1 MTNTKA
7 WQSKL
12 LDEPRIGFVEEH
24 GSRAAHAERA
34 MVVER
39 RHKPTAS
46 PRTTPKHDPLAKIL
60 NEPRVGFETIHR
72 SAPRSPK

>member
-1 MTNTKA
+1 MTNTKT

-24 GSRAAHAERA
+24 GSRAANAERA
-34 MVVER
+34 MVVEQQQ
-39 RHKPTAS
+39 KPT
-46 PRTTPKHDPLAKIL
+46 PPPPPPPKHDPLAKIL

>member
-1 MTNTKA
+1 MTQTKA

-24 GSRAAHAERA
+24 GSREGNAARA
-34 MVVER
+34 MTVER

-46 PRTTPKHDPLAKIL
+46 PRVATKPDPLAKIL

-72 SAPRSPK
+72 SASRSPK